1 MLPHLEGGGGILAD
15 VILGDKCKYKYVRKM
30 KTEIQ
35 RSKIYNDKL
44 KYMQNGKKSLYI
56 RKRIMLIFYI

>member
-1 MLPHLEGGGGILAD
+1 
-15 VILGDKCKYKYVRKM
+15 M

-44 KYMQNGKKSLYI
+44 KYMQNGKKELVYQ
-56 RKRIMLIFYI
+56 KEDNAYF